1 MDLGIAGKKVIVCG
15 SSGGLG
21 FTCASGLEQ
30 AGVKVTLNGRD
41 RQSLLA
47 ATNQIIETRN
57 KKVQIAIADI
67 EASWDRILC

>member
-1 MDLGIAGKKVIVCG
+1 MDLGIAGKKAIVCG
-15 SSGGLG
+15 SSRGLG
-21 FTCASGLEQ
+21 FACASALAQ
-30 AGVKVTLNGRD
+30 AGLKVTLSGRD

-67 EASWDRILC
+67 EASRDRILC